1 MKTYTITSHLTLQ
14 QVIQLRAMTF
24 CLTNMTPTYAA
35 CVAITND
42 YDLPP
47 LYLQSHMANNRVLT
61 GAFQNAC
68 EELADSVIRPK
79 ITVGNKTYY
88 EADLAKALA
97 GIKEVPRGK
106 S

>member
-1 MKTYTITSHLTLQ
+1 
-14 QVIQLRAMTF
+14 
-24 CLTNMTPTYAA
+24 MTPTYAA

-47 LYLQSHMANNRVLT
+47 LYLQSHIANNSVSNS
-61 GAFQNAC
+61 FQNAC

-79 ITVGNKTYY
+79 IKVGNKTYY